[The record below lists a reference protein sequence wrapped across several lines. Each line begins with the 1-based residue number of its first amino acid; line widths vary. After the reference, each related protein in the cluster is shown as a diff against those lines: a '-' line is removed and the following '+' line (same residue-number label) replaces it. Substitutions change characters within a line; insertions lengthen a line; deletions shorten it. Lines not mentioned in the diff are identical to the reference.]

1 MKTAYFR
8 IHEEDNV
15 AIALEQLEPGCE
27 IQFTGGCCTAAEV
40 IPRGHKVALS
50 DLEPG
55 QDVIKYG
62 YPIGHATKRVRAGSW
77 VHSHNMC
84 TNLEGTLE
92 YEYRPSYSVRAGEQ
106 GAPGAVAPAGMPG
119 AAAPEGTA
127 GAVAPA
133 GTPGAAAPAG
143 MSGAVAPAGTGAL
156 ARLSSAPSGPTF
168 KGYRRKNGAV
178 GVRNEIW
185 IIPTVSCAN
194 HTADVL
200 AKLASVEFGDACDGI
215 FAFPHNSGC
224 SQLGD
229 DHRMTQK
236 LLAAIAKH
244 PNAGGVLLVSL
255 GCENNNIHEF
265 LPVLGD
271 YDRDR
276 FRVLVTQEAGDEIG
290 TGLELL
296 RELAEIVKRDKR
308 VRVPVS
314 ELKIAFKCGGSDSLS
329 GVTAN
334 PLCGT
339 VADRITSLGGSA
351 VLTEVPEMF
360 GAETILM
367 NRADS
372 RETFEK
378 VVNLIN
384 SFKQYYLDYGQP
396 VYENPSPGNKEGG
409 ITTLEEKS
417 LGCVQKG
424 GRAVVSDTLDY
435 GEPVLRPGLNLMTGP
450 GNDNVSITD
459 LVASGAQILLFTTGR
474 GNPLG
479 TAIPCI
485 KLSSNTALYER
496 KRHWID
502 FNAGTI
508 VDGDSLEKLS
518 EKLWKLVLEVAS
530 GKKTR
535 SEING
540 FREIM
545 LFKNGVLL

>member
-8 IHEEDNV
+8 IHEADNV

-106 GAPGAVAPAGMPG
+106 GAPGAV
-119 AAAPEGTA
+119 
-127 GAVAPA
+127 
-133 GTPGAAAPAG
+133 
-143 MSGAVAPAGTGAL
+143 
-156 ARLSSAPSGPTF
+156 APSGPTF

-296 RELAEIVKRDKR
+296 RELAEIVKWDKR

-329 GVTAN
+329 GVSAN

-409 ITTLEEKS
+409 IEHFT
-417 LGCVQKG
+417 
-424 GRAVVSDTLDY
+424 Y
-435 GEPVLRPGLNLMTGP
+435 LRF
-450 GNDNVSITD
+450 NV
-459 LVASGAQILLFTTGR
+459 
-474 GNPLG
+474 
-479 TAIPCI
+479 
-485 KLSSNTALYER
+485 
-496 KRHWID
+496 
-502 FNAGTI
+502 
-508 VDGDSLEKLS
+508 
-518 EKLWKLVLEVAS
+518 
-530 GKKTR
+530 
-535 SEING
+535 
-540 FREIM
+540 
-545 LFKNGVLL
+545 